1 MKKNKYIG
9 IMMLAA
15 TMLTATSCSDF
26 DDYNTVVEDVAPAA
40 NQTLWENIKQD
51 SQLSD
56 FANLLQ
62 KVGYDSILNATQC
75 YTVWA
80 PLNGT
85 YDATVY
91 QNYGKDALLRQ
102 FVNNHIAQYTH
113 RASGQ
118 FNDRILMLNAKSYDF
133 LGADNFTFDGV
144 ALNKANLPSN
154 NGIMHTLNGVA
165 NFYPNLYEFV
175 TDTLLNKAYGIDS
188 LSSFFRRYETSY
200 LDTENSVP
208 GPIVNGLQT
217 YVDSVI
223 ITENSL
229 WRSLNFKMN
238 VEDSTY
244 TMLAP
249 TNKAWNSTYD
259 KIKNSFNYIGTTKAQ
274 AFIPDSRKGAEGA
287 TIAQSPKSITMD
299 ASMLAD
305 SLATYY
311 MTRYLSFSNNN
322 VYNRWLIGEPSYLGT
337 DTLYTT
343 TRNKLSNPADILAQT
358 TTEVK
363 MSNGVARIVDSLAV
377 SSWETYNPELYYS
390 ASSSYNQARILNG
403 TTSSVQVTS
412 TNVDPTKVDLS
423 ESRETNYR
431 YLWIEP
437 SGNYSKPELDL
448 YLEDVLSTTY
458 DIYCIFVPQ
467 NVDKTKSTAETKPN
481 RVIFTLNYC
490 DKSGNLK
497 EETFLNENQD
507 AEAFRTKYKLA
518 NTATNRNTIY
528 AFTNDTSKVD
538 TMYVG
543 EFTFPV
549 CYRGLGE
556 GYCPNIK
563 ITSPFSAVTGAVRND
578 FSRDLRIAGILL
590 KPKELVEFEEKNK
603 K

>member
-1 MKKNKYIG
+1 
-9 IMMLAA
+9 MLAA

-26 DDYNTVVEDVAPAA
+26 NDYNTVVEDATPAA
-40 NQTLWENIKQD
+40 NQTLWQNIQQN

-56 FANLLQ
+56 FANLL
-62 KVGYDSILNATQC
+62 KTVGYDSLLNATQC

-85 YDATVY
+85 YDATAY
-91 QNYGKDALLRQ
+91 QNLGKNALLRQ
-102 FVNNHIAQYTH
+102 FVDNHIAQYSH

-118 FNDRILMLNAKSYDF
+118 FNERILMLNAKSYDF
-133 LGADNFTFDGV
+133 LGTDKFTFDGV
-144 ALNKANLPSN
+144 SLNAANLPSN
-154 NGIMHTLNGVA
+154 NGVMHTLNGVA
-165 NFYPNLYEFV
+165 NFYPNLYEFI

-208 GPIVNGLQT
+208 GPIVDGLQT

-223 ITENSL
+223 ITENTL
-229 WRSLNFKMN
+229 WSSLNCKMN

-249 TNKAWNSTYD
+249 TNKAWNNTYD
-259 KIKNSFNYIGTTKAQ
+259 RIKNSFNYIGTTLAQ
-274 AFIPDSRKGAEGA
+274 AFIPDARKGAEGA
-287 TIAQSPKSITMD
+287 TIAQTPISITMD

-322 VYNRWLIGEPSYLGT
+322 GYNRWLIGEPSYLGT

-343 TRNKLSNPADILAQT
+343 TRRKLSNPSDILAQT

-390 ASSSYNQARILNG
+390 ASSSSNQARIING
-403 TTSSVQVTS
+403 VSSTIQVTS
-412 TNVDPTKVDLS
+412 TNVDATKVDLS
-423 ESRETNYR
+423 DSYETNYR

-458 DIYCIFVPQ
+458 DIYCIFVPE
-467 NVDKTKSTAETKPN
+467 NVDKTKSTVATKPN

-490 DKSGNLK
+490 DKNGTLK
-497 EETFLNENQD
+497 EQVFLDENQD
-507 AEAFRTKYKLA
+507 GEAFRTKYSLA
-518 NTATNRNTIY
+518 NTATNKNTIY

-538 TMYVG
+538 TLYVG

-549 CYRGLGE
+549 CYRGLGD

-563 ITSPFSAVTGAVRND
+563 ITSPFSAVTGKVRND

>member
-26 DDYNTVVEDVAPAA
+26 NDYNTAVEDAVPAA
-40 NQTLWENIKQD
+40 NLTLWQNIKQD

-56 FANLLQ
+56 FANLLE
-62 KVGYDSILNATQC
+62 KVGYDTILNASQS

-80 PLNGT
+80 PLNNT
-85 YDATVY
+85 YDATAY
-91 QNYGKDALLRQ
+91 QNLGKNALLRQ
-102 FVNNHIAQYTH
+102 FVNNHIAKYSH

-118 FNDRILMLNAKSYDF
+118 FNERVLMLNAKSYDF
-133 LGADNFTFDGV
+133 LGNGDFTFDGV
-144 ALNKANLPSN
+144 SLNKANLPNN
-154 NGIMHTLNGVA
+154 NGVMHTLNGVA

-188 LSSFFRRYETSY
+188 ISSFFRRYETSY
-200 LDTENSVP
+200 LDTERSIV

-223 ITENSL
+223 VTENSL
-229 WRSLNFKMN
+229 WYSLNFKMN
-238 VEDSTY
+238 KEDSTY
-244 TMLAP
+244 TMLVP
-249 TNKAWNSTYD
+249 TNKAWNSTYN
-259 KIKNSFNYIGTTKAQ
+259 KIKNSFNYIGTTRAQ
-274 AFIPDSRKGAEGA
+274 AFIPDSKKGAEGA
-287 TIAQSPKSITMD
+287 TIAQTPISITMD
-299 ASMLAD
+299 ANMLAD

-311 MTRYLSFSNNN
+311 MTRYLSFSNTN
-322 VYNRWLIGEPSYLGT
+322 VYNRWLIGEPSYLGR

-343 TRNKLSNPADILAQT
+343 TRNKLTNPTDILEQT
-358 TTEVK
+358 TSEVK
-363 MSNGVARIVDSLAV
+363 MSNGIARVVDSLAV

-390 ASSSYNQARILNG
+390 ASSSYNQARIING
-403 TTSSVQVTS
+403 VPSSVQITS
-412 TNVDPTKVDLS
+412 NNVDPTKVDLT
-423 ESRETNYR
+423 ESHQTNYR

-448 YLEDVLSTTY
+448 YLEGVLSTTY
-458 DIYCIFVPQ
+458 EIYCIFVPQ
-467 NVDKTKSTAETKPN
+467 NVDMTKSTAVTKPN

-490 DKSGNLK
+490 DKNGTLK
-497 EETFLNENQD
+497 EQLFLDENQD
-507 AEAFRTKYKLA
+507 AQAFRTKYKLA
-518 NTATNRNTIY
+518 NTATNKNTIY
-528 AFTNDTSKVD
+528 AFSNDTSKVD

-563 ITSPFSAVTGAVRND
+563 ITSPFSAVTGTVRND

-590 KPKELVEFEEKNK
+590 KPKELVEFEEKK
-603 K
+603 